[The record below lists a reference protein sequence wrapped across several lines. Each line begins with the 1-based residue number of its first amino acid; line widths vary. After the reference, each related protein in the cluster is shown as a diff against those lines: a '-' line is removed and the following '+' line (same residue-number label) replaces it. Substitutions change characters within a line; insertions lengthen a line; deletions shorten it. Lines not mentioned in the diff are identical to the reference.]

1 MQPTKILKFLTL
13 LISTSFLCAPSFGD
27 GPICKNENRETISS
41 LYETE
46 DKAPVTLQETLERT
60 YMQNAT
66 LDAAR
71 AGLRATDE
79 TVSQANADWRP
90 SLSVEGAQSFQQVY
104 PIESRRGPS
113 HASTTGYTAQITQN
127 IYKGG
132 ATEAQIGATESN
144 VFGEKAGLFS
154 TEQQVLLSAIS
165 AHATII
171 ATQDIVKYQQDAV
184 SFYKQ
189 FLQRT
194 QARFEVG
201 DEKASRADVEAAFA
215 DYEGAKGD
223 LSSAIGNLET
233 AKAQYFQIVASSP
246 ENLEPANILLALPET
261 YTEVLE
267 AAKANNPQITQA
279 RYKVEAAQYTV
290 DLRIA
295 GLLPVLGVV
304 GSVGNDRRSGTVQ
317 PGNERH
323 PKDTTLAARAV
334 LDVPIYKQGIPS
346 SEIRQ
351 AYQTLAQQKVN
362 WVQAQ
367 REVEQAAK
375 TAWEN
380 LIAARGTLKGYMA
393 KVKAQEIAVEGKMEE
408 SNVGL
413 ATIVDV
419 LFLQKDLVQAQ
430 IALVNAEKTLVTA
443 TYSVLQAMGS
453 LMACSLKLN
462 VNYYDPDA
470 YYNEYKDA
478 WIQFWQGEDLRY
490 VKDEPC
496 GPICR

>member
-1 MQPTKILKFLTL
+1 MQPTKIFKILTL
-13 LISTSFLCAPSFGD
+13 LISSSILCTPSFGG
-27 GPICKNENRETISS
+27 GPICKNENRESISS

-46 DKAPVTLQETLERT
+46 DNTPVTLQETLERT

-90 SLSVEGAQSFQQVY
+90 SLSVQGVQSFQHVY
-104 PIESRRGPS
+104 PIGGHRLRTRQGS
-113 HASTTGYTAQITQN
+113 TGYTAEVTQN

-132 ATEAQIGATESN
+132 ATEAQIGVTESN
-144 VFGEKAGLFS
+144 VSGEKAGLFS
-154 TEQQVLLSAIS
+154 TEQQVLLSAIE

-171 ATQDIVKYQQDAV
+171 ATQDIVKYRQDAV

-189 FLQRT
+189 FLERT

-223 LSSAIGNLET
+223 LSTAIGDLEA
-233 AKAQYFQIVASSP
+233 AKAKYFQIVASSP
-246 ENLEPANILLALPET
+246 ENLEPANILLELPET

-267 AAKANNPQITQA
+267 EAKANNPQITQA
-279 RYKVEAAQYTV
+279 RYKIEAAQYSV

-304 GSVGNDRRSGTVQ
+304 GSVGNDRRF
-317 PGNERH
+317 GNRASQLEDH
-323 PKDTTLAARAV
+323 PKETTLAARAI

-380 LIAARGTLKGYMA
+380 LIAARGALKGYMA
-393 KVKAQEIAVEGKMEE
+393 QVKAGEIAAEGKMEE
-408 SNVGL
+408 ANVGL

-419 LFLQKDLVQAQ
+419 LFVQKDLIAAQ
-430 IALVNAEKTLVTA
+430 IALVNAEKNLITA

-462 VNYYDPDA
+462 VNYYDPDV
-470 YYNEYKDA
+470 YYSEYKDA

-490 VKDEPC
+490 VKDEP
-496 GPICR
+496 GPICK